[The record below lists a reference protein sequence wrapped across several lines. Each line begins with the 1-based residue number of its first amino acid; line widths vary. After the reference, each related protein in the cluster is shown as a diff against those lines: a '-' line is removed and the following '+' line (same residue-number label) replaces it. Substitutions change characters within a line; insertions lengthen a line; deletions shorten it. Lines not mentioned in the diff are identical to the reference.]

1 MRRLLALL
9 TALVLLFSFAS
20 CEVIDNVIG
29 KTDKDNSD
37 SGTDGKN
44 EENDSPTE
52 GRPSTDK
59 DDGEIGTPDID
70 EGIELP
76 IVDITDDNNGNHE
89 NTPDEDAGDTDS
101 GESTPPSGSGS
112 SDGAVSGGNTD
123 SGTTPDTPTDEDGD
137 GQNGTEPTDPDDGI
151 ELPVVDIDGE
161 NGENKNPGIVDLPID
176 EFE

>member
-9 TALVLLFSFAS
+9 AALVLLFSFAS

-29 KTDKDNSD
+29 KTDKDYSD
-37 SGTDGKN
+37 SGTGGKN

-76 IVDITDDNNGNHE
+76 IVDIPDDNNGNHE
-89 NTPDEDAGDTDS
+89 NTPDEDAGDTDG

-112 SDGAVSGGNTD
+112 SDGAVSGGNT
-123 SGTTPDTPTDEDGD
+123 PDTPTDEDGG
-137 GQNGTEPTDPDDGI
+137 GQNGTEPTTPDETDK
-151 ELPVVDIDGE
+151 EDT
-161 NGENKNPGIVDLPID
+161 ENKNPGILDLPID

>member
-20 CEVIDNVIG
+20 CEVINNVIG

-76 IVDITDDNNGNHE
+76 IVDIDGENGNHE

-101 GESTPPSGSGS
+101 ET
-112 SDGAVSGGNTD
+112 A
-123 SGTTPDTPTDEDGD
+123 PDIPTDEDGG

>member
-37 SGTDGKN
+37 SGTGGKN
-44 EENDSPTE
+44 EENDSHTE

-59 DDGEIGTPDID
+59 DDGEIGTPDNNNG
-70 EGIELP
+70 ESN
-76 IVDITDDNNGNHE
+76 TDDAENGTST
-89 NTPDEDAGDTDS
+89 TPDEDEGDTDG

-123 SGTTPDTPTDEDGD
+123 SGTTPDDPTDEDGG

-161 NGENKNPGIVDLPID
+161 NGENENPGIVDLPID